1 MFVTERTIMLAG
13 ADADPRDKDKLAALA
28 RRDHSHMLTARR
40 LLYLQ
45 PAKEALVNKLTRR
58 AVAIAGCAFSLS
70 ACSSP
75 AKSFRVNRVSAYG
88 FLRCS
93 KSALA
98 TQLRYQVAQPN
109 DSTLIGTRKVRSK
122 TGTLTVNVRGMPN
135 SPVIEVVPKDV
146 PDADRDALLLRCVE
160 WTK

>member
-1 MFVTERTIMLAG
+1 
-13 ADADPRDKDKLAALA
+13 
-28 RRDHSHMLTARR
+28 
-40 LLYLQ
+40 
-45 PAKEALVNKLTRR
+45 VNKLTRR

-75 AKSFRVNRVSAYG
+75 AKSFQVNRVSAYG

-109 DSTLIGTRKVRSK
+109 DSTLIGTRKIGSK
-122 TGTLTVNVRGMPN
+122 TGTLTVNVRGMPD

-146 PDADRDALLLRCVE
+146 PDADRDALLSRCVE